1 MHYTHS
7 KRLAFTLI
15 EVLIV
20 VAILIV
26 LMAALTVTVIP
37 SLSKGRD
44 GRRKADL
51 HKIATALEEYYS
63 DKGMYPDQISVT
75 NVSDC
80 GEDTVLHEYLPD
92 VPCDPI
98 TKRPY
103 AYYPRT
109 CAGGLC
115 KIYGIYAILDHKQ
128 DGDIIKQGCNETNG
142 CYEIG
147 GFTYNY
153 GVAAGAAV
161 DANGD

>member
-1 MHYTHS
+1 MHYTYV
-7 KRLAFTLI
+7 KRPAFTLI

-26 LMAALTVTVIP
+26 LMATLMVTVVP
-37 SLSKGRD
+37 SLNKGRD

-51 HKIATALEEYYS
+51 HKIATALEEYYN
-63 DKGMYPDQISVT
+63 DKGMYPEKMSAA

-80 GEDTVLHEYLPD
+80 GEETVLSEYLRN

-103 AYYPRT
+103 AYYPQT
-109 CAGGLC
+109 CSGGLC
-115 KIYGIYAILDHKQ
+115 KTYGIYAILA
-128 DGDIIKQGCNETNG
+128 DIKDTDITKQGCNETNG
-142 CYEIG
+142 CYETG

-153 GVAAGAAV
+153 GVAAGTAV
-161 DANGD
+161 DANGN

>member
-1 MHYTHS
+1 MQYTYS
-7 KRLAFTLI
+7 KQPAFTLI

-26 LMAALTVTVIP
+26 LITSLMVAVVP
-37 SLSKGRD
+37 SLNKGRD

-63 DKGMYPDQISVT
+63 DKGMYPDKMSAA

-80 GEDTVLHEYLPD
+80 GGETVLSEYLRE

-103 AYYPRT
+103 AYYPQT
-109 CAGGLC
+109 CASGLC
-115 KIYGIYAILDHKQ
+115 KVYGLYAVLAYTKDT
-128 DGDIIKQGCNETNG
+128 DITKLGCDEANG

-147 GFTYNY
+147 GLTYNY
-153 GVAAGAAV
+153 GVAAGTTV
-161 DANGD
+161 DANGN

>member
-1 MHYTHS
+1 MHYTYA
-7 KRLAFTLI
+7 KRPAFTLI

-26 LMAALTVTVIP
+26 LMAALMVTVIP

-51 HKIATALEEYYS
+51 HKIATALEEYYN
-63 DKGMYPDQISVT
+63 DKGMYPDHMSAG

-80 GEDTVLHEYLPD
+80 GEGTVLSEYLKD

-109 CAGGLC
+109 CASGLC
-115 KIYGIYAILDHKQ
+115 KIYGIYAVLDHKA
-128 DGDIIKQGCNETNG
+128 DPDVTKLGCNETNG
-142 CYEIG
+142 CYETG

-153 GVAAGAAV
+153 GVAAGTTV
-161 DANGD
+161 DANGN